1 MRSLFLKIFLWF
13 WGTVV
18 TTAMAFAALVRIL
31 GLGPE
36 STPTRWHLAWGAALL
51 VSGGICYLLT
61 RYLTGPVLRL
71 RAAARRLA
79 EGELTARASDVKPRH
94 DEIGELVRDFNFM
107 AGRVEALVTSQRQ
120 LISDISHELRSPLAR
135 INATLGLA
143 RQRLGQNVLFDR
155 LERDTERLNEMI
167 GRLLTLARLDMTT
180 TVPDMWQTDLKA
192 LVSNIVADAQWEARQ
207 RDCRVDLV
215 SDGNCKIE
223 ANADLLRSAAE
234 NVIRNAVRYTA
245 SGTAVE
251 VRLECHHGDDGDS
264 AIIRVSDRGPGV
276 PAAELSNIFRP
287 FYRVA
292 DARDRQ
298 SGGVGLGLAIA
309 ERVARV
315 HGGSVRAENR
325 AGGGLEVVLT
335 VKFASAGKSSE
346 TGQSSAMPPPS
357 EAHPLP
363 IANRKS

>member
-13 WGTVV
+13 WGTLIS
-18 TTAMAFAALVRIL
+18 TAMAFAALVLTL
-31 GLGPE
+31 GLRPGAP
-36 STPTRWHLAWGAALL
+36 PTRWHMAWGAALL

-71 RAAARRLA
+71 RAAARQLA
-79 EGELTARASDVKPRH
+79 GGDLTARASDHRPRR

-135 INATLGLA
+135 VNATLGLA

-167 GRLLTLARLDMTT
+167 DRLLTLARLDMTT
-180 TVPDMWQTDLKA
+180 TAPEMRPTDLKA
-192 LVSNIVADAQWEARQ
+192 LVLDIVTDAQWEARE

-215 SDGNCKIE
+215 SDGGCEIQ
-223 ANADLLRSAAE
+223 ANPDLLRSAAE

-245 SGTAVE
+245 AGTAVE
-251 VRLECHHGDDGDS
+251 VRLECHQGDTGDA

-276 PAAELSNIFRP
+276 PAAELPNIFRP

-309 ERVARV
+309 ERVTRV
-315 HGGSVRAENR
+315 HGGSIRADNR
-325 AGGGLEVVLT
+325 KGGGLEVVLT
-335 VKFASAGKSSE
+335 LR
-346 TGQSSAMPPPS
+346 
-357 EAHPLP
+357 H
-363 IANRKS
+363 

>member
-13 WGTVV
+13 WGTVI
-18 TTAMAFAALVRIL
+18 TTAIAFASLALTLR
-31 GLGPE
+31 LGPE
-36 STPTRWHLAWGAALL
+36 ATPARWHIAWGSALV

-71 RAAARRLA
+71 RGAAGRLA
-79 EGELTARASDVKPRH
+79 AGDLTARASDPRPRR

-120 LISDISHELRSPLAR
+120 LIADISHELRSPLTR
-135 INATLGLA
+135 VNATLGLA

-155 LERDTERLNEMI
+155 MERDTERLNEMI
-167 GRLLTLARLDMTT
+167 GRLLMLARLDMTA
-180 TVPDMWQTDLKA
+180 PEMRRIDLKA
-192 LVSNIVADAQWEARQ
+192 LVSDIVADAQWEASERN
-207 RDCRVDLV
+207 CRVDLAH
-215 SDGNCKIE
+215 DGDCNIE
-223 ANADLLRSAAE
+223 ANPDLVRSAAD
-234 NVIRNAVRYTA
+234 NVIRNAIRYTNA
-245 SGTAVE
+245 NSAVE
-251 VRLECHHGDDGDS
+251 VRLECRHDD

-276 PAAELSNIFRP
+276 PAAELSNIFQP

-315 HGGSVRAENR
+315 HGGRVHAENR
-325 AGGGLEVVLT
+325 TGGGLEVVLRL
-335 VKFASAGKSSE
+335 K
-346 TGQSSAMPPPS
+346 
-357 EAHPLP
+357 
-363 IANRKS
+363 R

>member
-13 WGTVV
+13 WGTVIS
-18 TTAMAFAALVRIL
+18 TAMAFAALVLTL
-31 GLGPE
+31 GLRPGAP
-36 STPTRWHLAWGAALL
+36 PTRWHMAWGAALL

-79 EGELTARASDVKPRH
+79 EGDLTARASDHRPRH

-107 AGRVEALVTSQRQ
+107 AERVEALVTSQRQ
-120 LISDISHELRSPLAR
+120 LISDVSHELRSPLAR
-135 INATLGLA
+135 VNATLGLA

-155 LERDTERLNEMI
+155 LERDTERLNDMI
-167 GRLLTLARLDMTT
+167 GRLLTLARLDMTAAA
-180 TVPDMWQTDLKA
+180 PEMRLTDLKA
-192 LVSNIVADAQWEARQ
+192 LVSDIVADAQWEARE

-215 SDGNCKIE
+215 SDGDCEIR
-223 ANADLLRSAAE
+223 ANPDLLRSAAE

-251 VRLECHHGDDGDS
+251 VRLECHRGDDGDA
-264 AIIRVSDRGPGV
+264 AIVRVSDRGPGV
-276 PAAELSNIFRP
+276 PAAELPNIFRP

-315 HGGSVRAENR
+315 HGGSVHAENR
-325 AGGGLEVVLT
+325 AGGGLEVVLR
-335 VKFASAGKSSE
+335 V
-346 TGQSSAMPPPS
+346 Q
-357 EAHPLP
+357 H
-363 IANRKS
+363 

>member
-13 WGTVV
+13 WGTVIS
-18 TTAMAFAALVRIL
+18 TATVFAALALTL
-31 GLGPE
+31 GLGPDA
-36 STPTRWHLAWGAALL
+36 TPTRWHVAWGCALL

-79 EGELTARASDVKPRH
+79 EGELTARASDQRPRR

-120 LISDISHELRSPLAR
+120 LISDLSHELRSPLAR
-135 INATLGLA
+135 VNATLGVA

-155 LERDTERLNEMI
+155 IERDTERLNEMI
-167 GRLLTLARLDMTT
+167 GRLLTLARLDVTT
-180 TVPDMWQTDLKA
+180 TAPEMRKTDLKA
-192 LVSNIVADAQWEARQ
+192 LVSDVVADAQWEARE
-207 RDCRVDLV
+207 RNCRVDLV
-215 SDGNCKIE
+215 CDGDCDIQ
-223 ANADLLRSAAE
+223 ANPDLVRSAAE

-245 SGTAVE
+245 AGTAVE
-251 VRLECHHGDDGDS
+251 VHLECRHGDNSDA

-276 PAAELSNIFRP
+276 PAAELTNIFRP
-287 FYRVA
+287 FYRLA

-309 ERVARV
+309 DRVAHV
-315 HGGSVRAENR
+315 HGGSIRAANR
-325 AGGGLEVVLT
+325 AGGGLEVVLSL
-335 VKFASAGKSSE
+335 K
-346 TGQSSAMPPPS
+346 
-357 EAHPLP
+357 H
-363 IANRKS
+363 

>member
-1 MRSLFLKIFLWF
+1 MRMRSLFLKIFLWF

-18 TTAMAFAALVRIL
+18 TTAMAFAGLVRTF

-36 STPTRWHLAWGAALL
+36 STPTPWHLAWGAALL
-51 VSGGICYLLT
+51 VSGGICFLLT
-61 RYLTGPVLRL
+61 RYLTGPILHLRG
-71 RAAARRLA
+71 AARRLA
-79 EGELTARASDVKPRH
+79 EGELTARASDVKPRN

-107 AGRVEALVTSQRQ
+107 AGRVEELVTSQRQ

-135 INATLGLA
+135 VNATLGLA

-155 LERDTERLNEMI
+155 VERDTDRLNELI

-180 TVPDMWQTDLKA
+180 VPEVRRTDLKA
-192 LVSNIVADAQWEARQ
+192 LVSEIVADAQWEACQ

-215 SDGNCKIE
+215 TDGDCEIN
-223 ANADLLRSAAE
+223 ANPDLLRSAAE

-245 SGTAVE
+245 AGTAVE
-251 VRLECHHGDDGDS
+251 VRLECQHGDDGDA

-309 ERVARV
+309 ERVARI
-315 HGGSVRAENR
+315 HRGSIRAENR
-325 AGGGLEVVLT
+325 AGGGLEVALT
-335 VKFASAGKSSE
+335 LTISTPGRSA
-346 TGQSSAMPPPS
+346 
-357 EAHPLP
+357 
-363 IANRKS
+363 

>member
-13 WGTVV
+13 WGTVII
-18 TTAMAFAALVRIL
+18 TAMAFAALVLTL
-31 GLGPE
+31 GLRPGAP
-36 STPTRWHLAWGAALL
+36 PTRWHLAWGAALL

-71 RAAARRLA
+71 RAAAKQLA
-79 EGELTARASDVKPRH
+79 SGDLTARASDHRPRR

-135 INATLGLA
+135 VNATLGLA

-155 LERDTERLNEMI
+155 MERDTERLNEMI

-180 TVPDMWQTDLKA
+180 TVPEMQRTDLKA
-192 LVSNIVADAQWEARQ
+192 LVSEIVADAQWEARE
-207 RDCRVDLV
+207 RNCRVDLV
-215 SDGNCKIE
+215 SDGDCEID
-223 ANADLLRSAAE
+223 ANPDLLRSAAE
-234 NVIRNAVRYTA
+234 NVIRNAIRYTA
-245 SGTAVE
+245 TGTAVE
-251 VRLECHHGDDGDS
+251 VHLECRQRENSDA

-276 PAAELSNIFRP
+276 PATELSNIFRA

-315 HGGSVRAENR
+315 HGGSVHAENR

-335 VKFASAGKSSE
+335 LK
-346 TGQSSAMPPPS
+346 
-357 EAHPLP
+357 H
-363 IANRKS
+363 

>member
-1 MRSLFLKIFLWF
+1 MSMRSLFLKIFLSF
-13 WGTVV
+13 WGTLVS
-18 TTAMAFAALVRIL
+18 TAMAFAALVLTL
-31 GLGPE
+31 GLRPGAP
-36 STPTRWHLAWGAALL
+36 PTRWHMAWGAALL

-71 RAAARRLA
+71 RAAARQLA
-79 EGELTARASDVKPRH
+79 GGDLTARASDHRPRR

-135 INATLGLA
+135 VNATLGLA
-143 RQRLGQNVLFDR
+143 RQRLGQHVLFDR
-155 LERDTERLNEMI
+155 LELDTERLNEMLD
-167 GRLLTLARLDMTT
+167 RLLTLARLDMTT
-180 TVPDMWQTDLKA
+180 TAPEMRPTDLKT
-192 LVSNIVADAQWEARQ
+192 LVLDIVTDAQWEARE

-215 SDGNCKIE
+215 SDGGCEIQ
-223 ANADLLRSAAE
+223 ANPDLLRSAAE

-245 SGTAVE
+245 AGTAVE
-251 VRLECHHGDDGDS
+251 VRLECHQGDTGDA

-276 PAAELSNIFRP
+276 PAAELPNIFRP

-309 ERVARV
+309 ERVTRV
-315 HGGSVRAENR
+315 HGGSIRADNR
-325 AGGGLEVVLT
+325 KGGGLEVVLT
-335 VKFASAGKSSE
+335 LR
-346 TGQSSAMPPPS
+346 
-357 EAHPLP
+357 H
-363 IANRKS
+363 

>member
-13 WGTVV
+13 WGTVIGI
-18 TTAMAFAALVRIL
+18 ALVFFALALTLR
-31 GLGPE
+31 LGPE
-36 STPTRWHLAWGAALL
+36 ASPTRWHIAWGAALL

-79 EGELTARASDVKPRH
+79 GGDLTARASEQRPRR

-107 AGRVEALVTSQRQ
+107 AGRVEALVTSQHQ

-135 INATLGLA
+135 VSATLGLA

-180 TVPDMWQTDLKA
+180 ASPEMRRTDLHA
-192 LVSNIVADAQWEARQ
+192 LLSDIVVDAQWEAGERN
-207 RDCRVDLV
+207 CRVDLV
-215 SDGNCKIE
+215 SEHCAVD
-223 ANADLLRSAAE
+223 ANPDLLRSAVE
-234 NVIRNAVRYTA
+234 NVIRNGIRYTA
-245 SGTAVE
+245 RGTTVD
-251 VRLECHHGDDGDS
+251 VRLECLHDHEGDL
-264 AIIRVSDRGPGV
+264 AVIRVTDRGPGV
-276 PAAELSNIFRP
+276 PSSELSNIFRP

-292 DARDRQ
+292 DARDRE

-315 HGGSVRAENR
+315 HNGSVRAENR
-325 AGGGLEVVLT
+325 AGGGLEVVLSFPI
-335 VKFASAGKSSE
+335 V
-346 TGQSSAMPPPS
+346 PS
-357 EAHPLP
+357 RSGP
-363 IANRKS
+363 

>member
-1 MRSLFLKIFLWF
+1 
-13 WGTVV
+13 
-18 TTAMAFAALVRIL
+18 
-31 GLGPE
+31 
-36 STPTRWHLAWGAALL
+36 LL

-79 EGELTARASDVKPRH
+79 EGDLTARASDHRPRH

-107 AGRVEALVTSQRQ
+107 AERVEALVTSQRQ
-120 LISDISHELRSPLAR
+120 LISDVSHELRSPLAR
-135 INATLGLA
+135 VNATLGLA

-155 LERDTERLNEMI
+155 LERDTERLNDMI
-167 GRLLTLARLDMTT
+167 GRLLTLARLDMTAAA
-180 TVPDMWQTDLKA
+180 PEMRLTDLRA
-192 LVSNIVADAQWEARQ
+192 LVSDIVADAQWEARE

-215 SDGNCKIE
+215 SDGDCEIR
-223 ANADLLRSAAE
+223 ANPDLLRSAAE

-251 VRLECHHGDDGDS
+251 VRLECHRGDDGDA
-264 AIIRVSDRGPGV
+264 AIVRVSDRGPGV
-276 PAAELSNIFRP
+276 PAAELPNIFRP

-315 HGGSVRAENR
+315 HGDSVHAENR
-325 AGGGLEVVLT
+325 AGGGLEVVLR
-335 VKFASAGKSSE
+335 V
-346 TGQSSAMPPPS
+346 Q
-357 EAHPLP
+357 H
-363 IANRKS
+363 